1 MSELITLLAISIPL
15 AFFMGFAIGRGDIC
29 AVAAV
34 SFWVNS
40 KRAAYLRAFII
51 AIASAG
57 LALLPCTWL
66 FPDIIK
72 LSKAYQISE
81 ITLMAGALFGLGAF
95 LNGACVFGTL
105 AHISKGEIN
114 YVGTIVGM
122 FIGALATPLLK
133 PQIESN
139 YFLDLSHPTPLA
151 ILTWLAFILITANE
165 LRLRRQLIKFNY
177 FAIRSKHVWDPILSM
192 AIIGIN
198 GGLLYAT
205 IGNWGYLT
213 VLSHDAAKLLNPSIP
228 DVTIQ
233 VFSATGALIL
243 GAIVA
248 AWKTHKLK
256 IRKPGAAMFV
266 RKMLGGSLMSFS
278 ALIIPGG
285 NDTLLLYG
293 IPSLAPHAFVAYL
306 IMLTTL
312 FALFWIRKILPA

>member
-1 MSELITLLAISIPL
+1 
-15 AFFMGFAIGRGDIC
+15 MGFAIGRGDIC

-34 SFWVNS
+34 SYWVNS
-40 KRAAYLRAFII
+40 KRAVYLRAFII

-57 LALLPCTWL
+57 LALLPCTWI
-66 FPDIIK
+66 FPGVIK

-122 FIGALATPLLK
+122 FFGALSTPLLK
-133 PQIESN
+133 PQAESY
-139 YFLDLSHPTPLA
+139 YFLDLSYPTSVT
-151 ILTWLAFILITANE
+151 IFTWFAFILITAHE
-165 LRLRRQLIKFNY
+165 LRLRHQLIKLNY
-177 FAIRSKHVWDPILSM
+177 FDTQSKYVWDPILSM

-205 IGNWGYLT
+205 IGSWGYLT

-256 IRKPGAAMFV
+256 IRKPDVPMFF
-266 RKMLGGSLMSFS
+266 RKLLGGSLMSFS
-278 ALIIPGG
+278 ALVIPGG

-293 IPSLAPHAFVAYL
+293 IPSLAPHAFVAYI
-306 IMLTTL
+306 IMLATL
-312 FALFWIRKILPA
+312 FALFWTCRILPA